1 MITLYH
7 SIGILAGIHPTNQPL
22 RGADLAV
29 LPVLHNAFLVVEDEV
44 VHSYGEM
51 ANLNFQDYPNAFQIN
66 IAGGFIFPTWC
77 DSHTHLVFAGSRE
90 NEFVDKINGLSYAQ
104 IAAKGGGILNSA
116 KKLQETS
123 EEELYQSALQRLREV
138 VSMGTGAIEIKSGYG
153 LTLEAELK
161 MLRVIKRLRETT
173 PVEIR
178 ASFLGAHAIPPIYK
192 DDRDSYIR
200 LITHQMIPEVAKNK
214 LADFID
220 AFCEVGFFTKE
231 ETIHICE
238 VGKGFGLQ
246 PKIHANQ
253 LGISGGVEAG
263 IAIGAISV
271 DHLESMNEETIQ
283 LVAASNTVATLLP
296 NASFFLRMSDA
307 PARKLIEA
315 GSIVAL
321 ASDFNPGSAPSGNM
335 NLVISQACIRMKML
349 PAEAIN
355 ASTINGANA
364 MGVADKCGSLQKG
377 KLANFFITK
386 PLSSID
392 YLPYAFGSLL
402 IEKVI
407 LKGKR
412 IDQNSF

>member
-220 AFCEVGFFTKE
+220 VFCEVGFFTKE